1 MNLKEPDFTKS
12 CRERGDNVQNCHSC
26 PDTECGDNMAHMAPA
41 SRLAY
46 FEAALSHP
54 LGPQSPMAAAL
65 DALNLP
71 RIEDNDIMTSAKP
84 EPVEAVKS
92 PIHYTFGKYECWDVV
107 DDWGLDYYLGT
118 VLKYIC
124 RAGRKVN
131 ASKKTDLRKAREFLD
146 RAISKLP

>member
-1 MNLKEPDFTKS
+1 MS
-12 CRERGDNVQNCHSC
+12 CK
-26 PDTECGDNMAHMAPA
+26 CGEIDCVA
-41 SRLAY
+41 
-46 FEAALSHP
+46 
-54 LGPQSPMAAAL
+54 
-65 DALNLP
+65 
-71 RIEDNDIMTSAKP
+71 NDIMTSTKP
-84 EPVEAVKS
+84 EPAEFERRIGELAELPPAEAVKS

-131 ASKKTDLRKAREFLD
+131 ASKKTDLKKAREFLD